1 MGRRMPEDSDVFRVK
16 IVSREWR
23 HNPEYH
29 YSRNPDVQRRLY
41 SGHTV
46 ATYAGPYKSRGGAAG
61 QAKALAYRYDY
72 ETRQSVLREDV
83 LSVTIQRARTTWEDV
98 E

>member
-1 MGRRMPEDSDVFRVK
+1 MPEDSDVFRVK

-23 HNPEYH
+23 NNPEYH
-29 YSRNPDVQRRLY
+29 CFRNPDVPRRLY
-41 SGHTV
+41 SGDTV
-46 ATYAGPYKSRGGAAG
+46 TTYAGPYKSRGGAAG
-61 QAKALAYRYDY
+61 QAKALAYRFDHKA
-72 ETRQSVLREDV
+72 RQSVLREDV